1 MEKMSPGVEYISGES
16 LYRPEVVRWRRRLEE
31 RYTPPEGA
39 AVAVLLPCSARKPY
53 SSSPSHRRFI
63 QAIKRGAK
71 KRGLV
76 HEVIMTS
83 PLALVPREL
92 ENLYPACCYDTTL
105 TGHWSQEEKEVLARA
120 IRSYAA
126 KFGGEVLCYAGEAY
140 AEVCESL
147 GIEVVA
153 RGDLLAEDSL
163 KALEERLRRAVA
175 GSQGK
180 GHNSID
186 ALRRVADFQFGRGAG
201 RALIP
206 EGARVRRGRIFFEG
220 EQVAAVSRRHGYLAL
235 TLRGGELLRSFSG
248 YVVEL
253 SFYPEGSN
261 VFTPGIEW
269 AGEEI
274 RPGDEVI
281 ALYDDQVVGVGRAL
295 LSGAELERATRGL
308 GVVLRHR
315 RRAA

>member
-1 MEKMSPGVEYISGES
+1 MNRSVEYISGES
-16 LYRPEVVRWRRRLEE
+16 LYRPEVVRWRRRIEE

-39 AVAVLLPCSARKPY
+39 TVAVLLPCSARKPY

-63 QAIKRGAK
+63 QAIKRGTK
-71 KRGLV
+71 KRALV

-105 TGHWSQEEKEVLARA
+105 TGHWSQEEREVLARA

-126 KFGGEVLCYAGEAY
+126 KFNGEVLCYAGEAY
-140 AEVCESL
+140 AEVCDSL

-153 RGDLLAEDSL
+153 REALLAEDSL
-163 KALEERLRRAVA
+163 KALEERLRRAIA
-175 GSQGK
+175 GSRGR
-180 GHNSID
+180 GHSSLD
-186 ALRRVADFQFGRGAG
+186 ALRKIADFQFGRGAG
-201 RALIP
+201 EALIP

-220 EQVAAVSRRHGYLAL
+220 EQVAAVSQRHGYLAL
-235 TLRGGELLRSFSG
+235 TLRGGELLRGFSG
-248 YVVEL
+248 YEVEL
-253 SFYPEGSN
+253 SFFPQSN
-261 VFTPGIEW
+261 NIFTPGIEH

-281 ALYDDQVVGVGRAL
+281 VLHGDEVVGVGRSL
-295 LSGAELERATRGL
+295 LSGSELERATRGL

>member
-1 MEKMSPGVEYISGES
+1 MNPSVEYISGES
-16 LYRPEVVRWRRRLEE
+16 LYRPEVVRWRRRIEE

-71 KRGLV
+71 KRRLV

-120 IRSYAA
+120 IRSYVA
-126 KFGGEVLCYAGEAY
+126 KFRGEVLCYAGEAY
-140 AEVCESL
+140 AEVCDSL

-153 RGDLLAEDSL
+153 REDLLAENSL
-163 KALEERLRRAVA
+163 KALEERIRRAVT
-175 GSQGK
+175 GNRGR
-180 GHNSID
+180 GYNTLD
-186 ALRRVADFQFGRGAG
+186 ALRKIADFQFGSGAG
-201 RALIP
+201 KALIP
-206 EGARVRRGRIFFEG
+206 EGARVKRGRIFFEG
-220 EQVAAVSRRHGYLAL
+220 EQVAAVSQRHGHLAL
-235 TLRGGELLRSFSG
+235 TLRGGELLRSFSS

-253 SFYPEGSN
+253 SFFPESSN
-261 VFTPGIEW
+261 IFTPGIEW
-269 AGEEI
+269 AGKEI

-281 ALYDDQVVGVGRAL
+281 VVYADEVVGVGRAL
-295 LSGAELERATRGL
+295 LSGDELKRATRGL

-315 RRAA
+315 KKAA